1 MTSPVSGLRGKFQ
14 PGDTVPRPPGPP
26 SDYHQKAPPPT
37 GFYGQYHNNF
47 HFSHQ
52 TPSPLQHS
60 ISSLVQLYLLQQLH
74 IHRLNVY
81 FTQIL
86 LGHAQAVF
94 GGGTPKGPFTIDI
107 DPWRDSPP
115 SRLQPSEMQGD
126 FDYREG
132 FNKWRQMTQ
141 RLQRERDTRELH
153 EETRNAY
160 KGVSKDQQRALAA
173 FSRRCKAEAFQQ
185 AEERRREQKGHSPTG
200 ADASNAAT
208 SGGEVEATGPDI
220 DRQIYDQKRGEE
232 APTPLYTASDE
243 SSPED
248 EEASD
253 VGRQDRRSVDNARS
267 WSDEETDNAGSEGEL
282 LTTKLDLG
290 KCVELNAHD
299 YDGEDGDCDE
309 EDSASDYEG
318 AGARKMEAGCAFP
331 GCDITAGLLR
341 CVGCR
346 EVLYCGKKHQQG
358 DWRAH
363 RPSCKQRKR
372 VQEQDQQKATAAEV
386 VALAAAASG
395 AAAAHAAAVAAA
407 TAHAAAAR
415 ATEAAEAIAAAVAAG
430 EEATATAAAEAAPVT
445 KNQSRRFRKRVRK
458 RQAQEREATRRK
470 HAERFNQVLGRLRQA
485 CERRKRRCKEQR
497 RNRRRL
503 RKGLE
508 CYFKRRRLREAQR
521 RQGKD
526 HQQVELFDQVL
537 GGLRQAYKRRKQRCK
552 EQRRKRRRL
561 RKELERYF
569 ERRRRQVETQRQ
581 ELERYFKRR
590 RRQGEAQRHRDK
602 DRHRQQL
609 GPTLRVLGQ
618 IGDWPRKPGRRQAV
632 TTTTTK
638 H

>member
-1 MTSPVSGLRGKFQ
+1 M
-14 PGDTVPRPPGPP
+14 PR
-26 SDYHQKAPPPT
+26 
-37 GFYGQYHNNF
+37 
-47 HFSHQ
+47 
-52 TPSPLQHS
+52 
-60 ISSLVQLYLLQQLH
+60 LYL
-74 IHRLNVY
+74 
-81 FTQIL
+81 
-86 LGHAQAVF
+86 
-94 GGGTPKGPFTIDI
+94 GGGAPKGPFTIDI

-132 FNKWRQMTQ
+132 FNKWRQMMQ

-160 KGVSKDQQRALAA
+160 DGVSKGQQRALAA

-208 SGGEVEATGPDI
+208 SGGKVEATGPDI
-220 DRQIYDQKRGEE
+220 DWRIYDQKRGEE

-253 VGRQDRRSVDNARS
+253 VGRRDRRGVDNAGS

-331 GCDITAGLLR
+331 GCNITAGLLR

-395 AAAAHAAAVAAA
+395 AAAL
-407 TAHAAAAR
+407 
-415 ATEAAEAIAAAVAAG
+415 
-430 EEATATAAAEAAPVT
+430 
-445 KNQSRRFRKRVRK
+445 S
-458 RQAQEREATRRK
+458 
-470 HAERFNQVLGRLRQA
+470 L
-485 CERRKRRCKEQR
+485 
-497 RNRRRL
+497 
-503 RKGLE
+503 
-508 CYFKRRRLREAQR
+508 
-521 RQGKD
+521 
-526 HQQVELFDQVL
+526 
-537 GGLRQAYKRRKQRCK
+537 
-552 EQRRKRRRL
+552 
-561 RKELERYF
+561 
-569 ERRRRQVETQRQ
+569 
-581 ELERYFKRR
+581 
-590 RRQGEAQRHRDK
+590 
-602 DRHRQQL
+602 
-609 GPTLRVLGQ
+609 
-618 IGDWPRKPGRRQAV
+618 
-632 TTTTTK
+632 
-638 H
+638 